1 MEFIFLGGSHGL
13 VVMGGD
19 SCSRGCKFNPH
30 LVIFHINF
38 LLNLLTF
45 EKAKKEMKMGL
56 GMAHLMKSVFTK
68 GGDSC
73 SRGCEFKSQL
83 VIFHIHFLNNLV
95 TFEKLQNKV
104 KRGWEWPI

>member
-1 MEFIFLGGSHGL
+1 M
-13 VVMGGD
+13 VMGGD

-73 SRGCEFKSQL
+73 SRGCEFKSPRHL
-83 VIFHIHFLNNLV
+83 LNGHDIYS
-95 TFEKLQNKV
+95 
-104 KRGWEWPI
+104 R